1 MSEIELM
8 PKIGEKVW
16 NPSIEIL
23 IMNEWEKSKIYHFN
37 KKTRKKI
44 FVIDTPPPYPSG
56 RPWHIGA
63 AAQYAQIDMIA
74 RTARMMGYEVRFP
87 IGIDRNGI
95 PVEKYVERELGV
107 RLTDVPREEF
117 LRLCSEALDKLE
129 DEMINIMRRMG
140 LSGELTNHYRTD
152 SEEYRAITQA
162 TFIELFKK
170 GLIYTSSRPNNY
182 CWECGTT
189 VADAEVDYR
198 ETTTQLI
205 YMRFTV
211 KETNE
216 KIIVAST
223 RPELLCACR
232 AVIYNPEDSRY
243 LNLSGKTAIVPLYG
257 HEVPIFPHK
266 AARPEFGSGLVMVC
280 SYGDQTDVQLF
291 RELGLREVIAID
303 TSGKMTEA
311 AGPLKGLPVKEA
323 RLKIVDLLQA
333 SGDIEKIES
342 ITHSEPICERSGTP
356 IEIIPM
362 NEYYLRQLEFK
373 EELLGIIEK
382 MKFHPPFHRQLL
394 IDWIKS
400 LTIDWPISRRR
411 YYATEIPIW
420 YCRVCGEPHIPEPDR
435 YYRPWVENAPFEKCL
450 KCGSSEFIGE
460 ERTFDTWMDS
470 SITPLFVSGYRRD
483 MDLFRRAYPT
493 GIRPQGKDIVRT
505 WLYYTILRC
514 YQLTGKP
521 PFKHVWIGGLGLD
534 EKGEKMSKS
543 RGNVIDPGPIL
554 EKYGADVFR
563 YWSAQEASLGYD
575 FRISEQRIASAG
587 RFLTKLWNIARFV
600 SQFPYPRR
608 AKLSPTDRWILA
620 ELNKLVNECI
630 DGYNSF
636 NFFIPATRIRD
647 FLWNT
652 FADHY
657 IEMVKGRA
665 LMRGEKKSSAR
676 AAWYTLHTCL
686 KTCLILL
693 APIAPFITEYIWRT
707 LYSKKSIH
715 LQRLPTKRRVSKL
728 IVYTDKI
735 KEFNSNVWRI
745 KKLQN
750 LSLRDPIKIEI
761 PKELKPFED
770 DLRRMHNIT

>member
-1 MSEIELM
+1 MSDRELT
-8 PKIGEKVW
+8 PKITEKVW
-16 NPSIEIL
+16 NPSLEIPIL
-23 IMNEWEKSKIYHFN
+23 IEWEKSRIYRFN
-37 KKTRKKI
+37 KNSKKKI

-56 RPWHIGA
+56 KPWHIGA

-95 PVEKYVERELGV
+95 PVERYVERELGI
-107 RLTDVPREEF
+107 RLTEVSRTEF
-117 LRLCSEALDKLE
+117 LRLCSESLDKLE
-129 DEMINIMRRMG
+129 EEMISIMRRMG

-152 SEEYRAITQA
+152 SDEYRALTQA

-170 GLIYTSSRPNNY
+170 GLIYISTRPNNY

-189 VADAEVDYR
+189 VADAEIDYR
-198 ETTTQLI
+198 ESATKLV

-211 KETNE
+211 KETGE

-223 RPELLCACR
+223 RPELLCACK
-232 AVIYNPEDSRY
+232 AVIYNPSDDRY
-243 LNLSGKTAIVPLYG
+243 TRLEGLTAVVPIYG
-257 HEVPIFPHK
+257 NEVPIVPHK

-291 RELGLREVIAID
+291 RELGLTEVIAID
-303 TSGKMTEA
+303 TTGKMTEV

-323 RLKIVDLLQA
+323 REKIIEMLQS
-333 SGDIEKIES
+333 SGHVEKIEN
-342 ITHSEPICERSGTP
+342 IIHNEPICERSGTP

-362 NEYYLRQLEFK
+362 SEFYLKQLEYRQD
-373 EELLGIIEK
+373 LLKIIDK
-382 MKFHPPFHRQLL
+382 MKFYPPFHRQLL
-394 IDWIKS
+394 IDWINS
-400 LTIDWPISRRR
+400 LVIDWPISRRR

-420 YCRVCGEPHIPEPDR
+420 YCKKCGEPHVPEPGR
-435 YYRPWVENAPFEKCL
+435 HYRPWIEKAPFEKCV
-450 KCGSSEFIGE
+450 KCGSTEFIGE
-460 ERTFDTWMDS
+460 EKTFDTWMDS
-470 SITPLFVSGYRRD
+470 SITPLFVSGYKRD
-483 MDLFRRAYPT
+483 QRLFRRAYPV

-514 YQLTGKP
+514 YQLTKKP
-521 PFKHVWIGGLGLD
+521 PFKNVWIGGLGLD

-543 RGNVIDPGPIL
+543 RGNVIDPFPIL

-587 RFLTKLWNIARFV
+587 KFLTKLWNVARFV

-608 AKLSPTDRWILA
+608 ARLLPTDRWILA
-620 ELNKLVNECI
+620 ELNKLVNDCLE
-630 DGYNSF
+630 GYSSF

-657 IEMVKGRA
+657 IEMVKSRA
-665 LMRGEKKSSAR
+665 LGRNVDKDSAR

-686 KTCLILL
+686 KTCIILL
-693 APIAPFITEYIWRT
+693 APITPFITEHIWKT

-715 LQRLPTKRRVSKL
+715 LQRLPNKRKVGRMIL
-728 IVYTDKI
+728 YTEKI
-735 KEFNSNVWRI
+735 KEFNSNIWRT

-750 LSLRDPIKIEI
+750 LSLRDPIHVDI
-761 PKELKPFED
+761 PNDLALFKEDLK
-770 DLRRMHNIT
+770 RMHNIV